1 MEYRMNDLLG
11 GKRITNISMKQLSC
25 HASSCNEL
33 LNLISLNLENLQF
46 IEFEDFSDD
55 ITELDDHALYQ
66 MTRNAD
72 DLERLHLVSMQKI
85 GSEAMQSLSNIT
97 CNVLRNQP
105 QNLNTLTLSELGW
118 TAEQGEDVME
128 ALISS

>member
-1 MEYRMNDLLG
+1 MKYLGKTDQEIDRTMTGTVTFDDLTFLEPGQPLNWAVNKMEYRMNDLLG

-55 ITELDDHALYQ
+55 ITELDDHALY
-66 MTRNAD
+66 
-72 DLERLHLVSMQKI
+72 
-85 GSEAMQSLSNIT
+85 
-97 CNVLRNQP
+97 
-105 QNLNTLTLSELGW
+105 
-118 TAEQGEDVME
+118 
-128 ALISS
+128 